1 MKKTTAMVRTH
12 VVLPKTL
19 VKAIDSRVGKRRRS
33 EFLAKLAE
41 QEMKRQALME
51 LLAQPGSLLDSSRH
65 PEWENGSAAWVHTMR
80 QQELHLETVRK
91 KGRGRHARISA

>member
-1 MKKTTAMVRTH
+1 MVRTH

-41 QEMKRQALME
+41 QEMKRQE
-51 LLAQPGSLLDSSRH
+51 
-65 PEWENGSAAWVHTMR
+65 
-80 QQELHLETVRK
+80 ELHLETVRK